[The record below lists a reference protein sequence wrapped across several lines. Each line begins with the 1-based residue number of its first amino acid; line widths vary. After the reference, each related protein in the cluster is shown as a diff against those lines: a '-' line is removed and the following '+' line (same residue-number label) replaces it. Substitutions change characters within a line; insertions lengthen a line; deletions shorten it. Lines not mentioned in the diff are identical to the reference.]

1 MQKSLK
7 WPVKNSLWFK
17 ILGQI
22 TATDADSGRFG
33 QVEYALR
40 GFGAEKFRVNEE
52 TGEIFVNGC
61 GESENGG
68 SGSSSNEVSDSCLDF
83 ESQKTYVL
91 TYTGTDGGGQVINFS
106 ISQTPAA
113 SISSQVSRSL
123 GVRG

>member
-1 MQKSLK
+1 MQASSRCTL
-7 WPVKNSLWFK
+7 KNSFWF
-17 ILGQI
+17 IISGQI

-68 SGSSSNEVSDSCLDF
+68 SGSSSNEVSNSCLDF

-106 ISQTPAA
+106 ISNTY
-113 SISSQVSRSL
+113 
-123 GVRG
+123 